1 MFEKVQDVIAEEL
14 DVAKEDITMD
24 ASILDDLGADS
35 LDVVEL
41 IMSLEEAFDIEV
53 SDEKAQSLKTV
64 RDVIEYIE
72 SVQ

>member
-24 ASILDDLGADS
+24 ASILNDLGADS

>member
-1 MFEKVQDVIAEEL
+1 MFEQVQDVIAEEL